1 MFQFLLFYVHNT
13 WFFNLT
19 QIQNKGKNHDFENG
33 KIEMVKLYKNE
44 MKIGYDSVYFFLNY
58 SKNDYL

>member
-13 WFFNLT
+13 WFFNLI

-33 KIEMVKLYKNE
+33 KIEMVKLYENE
-44 MKIGYDSVYFFLNY
+44 MKINYDSVYFFLNY